1 MRKTAALATL
11 TLSLLLAPHAFAQT
25 LDDVVGS
32 VLKEYGGAA
41 AWQKVTTIRET
52 GTVVPAMGS
61 GNGAAT
67 RFWQKPDKLRIEI
80 VYPTRTELRVL
91 DGDHGTNNGKDVTG
105 PGLDAMKLQAARLAL
120 PLLLIEKRASLH
132 DSGMSGGFRA
142 IEIPLSASLTVSMD
156 IDPKTWHIVRSTGK
170 TAGMDFV
177 VDYNDFRRV
186 DGLLFAFGESGMAQ
200 GTPTAK
206 TTLGAIVINGP
217 ATPPPPAAK

>member
-11 TLSLLLAPHAFAQT
+11 TISLLLAPHAFAQS
-25 LDDVVGS
+25 LDDVVAN

-41 AWQKVTTIRET
+41 AWLKVTTIRET

-80 VYPTRTELRVL
+80 VYPARTELRIL

-120 PLLLIEKRASLH
+120 PLLLIEKRGSLH
-132 DSGMSGGFRA
+132 DAGMSSGFRVV
-142 IEIPLSASLTVSMD
+142 EIPLSASLTVSMD
-156 IDPKTWHIVRSTGK
+156 IDPKSWHIVRSTGK
-170 TAGMDFV
+170 TTGMDFV
-177 VDYNDFRRV
+177 VDYSDFRRV
-186 DGLLFAFGESGMAQ
+186 DGLLFAFSESGMAQ

-206 TTLGAIVINGP
+206 TTIDAIVINGP

>member
-1 MRKTAALATL
+1 
-11 TLSLLLAPHAFAQT
+11 
-25 LDDVVGS
+25 
-32 VLKEYGGAA
+32 
-41 AWQKVTTIRET
+41 
-52 GTVVPAMGS
+52 MGS

-67 RFWQKPDKLRIEI
+67 RSWQKPDKLRIEI
-80 VYPTRTELRVL
+80 VYPARTELRVL
-91 DGDHGTNNGKDVTG
+91 DGDHGTNNGKEVSG

-132 DSGMSGGFRA
+132 DAGMDGSFRV
-142 IEIPLSASLTVSMD
+142 IEVPLSASLTVTID

-170 TAGMDFV
+170 TSGMDFV

-186 DGLLFAFGESGMAQ
+186 DGLLFAFSESGMAQ

-206 TTLGAIVINGP
+206 TTLDAIVINGP

>member
-11 TLSLLLAPHAFAQT
+11 TLSLLLTPHAFAQS

-61 GNGAAT
+61 GNGATT
-67 RFWQKPDKLRIEI
+67 RSWQKPDKLRIEI
-80 VYPTRTELRVL
+80 VYPTRTELRVV
-91 DGDHGTNNGKDVTG
+91 DGDQGTNNGKEVTG

-120 PLLLIEKRASLH
+120 PLLLIEKRASLR
-132 DSGMSGGFRA
+132 DAGTNNSFRV
-142 IEIPLSASLTVSMD
+142 IEVPLTASMTVSMD
-156 IDPKTWHIVRSTGK
+156 IDPKSWHIVRSTGK
-170 TAGMDFV
+170 TTGMDFV

-186 DGLLFAFGESGMAQ
+186 DGLLFAFTESGMAQ

-217 ATPPPPAAK
+217 AAPPPPAAK